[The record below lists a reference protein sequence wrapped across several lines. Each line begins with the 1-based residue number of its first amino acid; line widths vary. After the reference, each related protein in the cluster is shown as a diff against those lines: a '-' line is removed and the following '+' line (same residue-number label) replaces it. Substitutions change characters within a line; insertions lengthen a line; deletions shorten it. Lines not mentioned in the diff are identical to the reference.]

1 MVLPWST
8 WALIGRRLREL
19 NVYCEIHPFNR
30 IPALD
35 DSVRGVVLSGS
46 PWSVRDPKAP
56 SPDLSGIKGR
66 FPMLCIC
73 YGAQYIAHRYG
84 GEVNPSI
91 AREYGRAIMHIKEQ
105 CPLTMPPVRGHSLR
119 LAGLDVPR

>member
-1 MVLPWST
+1 MTEKIIILDFGSQVT
-8 WALIGRRLREL
+8 QLIGRRLREL

-35 DSVRGVVLSGS
+35 ESVRGVVLSGS

-66 FPMLCIC
+66 FP
-73 YGAQYIAHRYG
+73 IATAGR
-84 GEVNPSI
+84 SI
-91 AREYGRAIMHIKEQ
+91 
-105 CPLTMPPVRGHSLR
+105 PP
-119 LAGLDVPR
+119 